1 MQIHLAQ
8 ENAFNQVLSTVL
20 RFCIHLHLGACPDW
34 DWRKEW
40 RNQNARISFYGVFPL
55 PSTLS
60 SAQVNTSKSVKD
72 DCVEGNLEM
81 PRAAMQ
87 SRRTCVITSTPLI
100 PRPDSSSVRARASE
114 QNTAFLP
121 LRARGRLLPSRSS
134 HPRSEGQSAPARP
147 R

>member
-1 MQIHLAQ
+1 MH
-8 ENAFNQVLSTVL
+8 AFPFTAS
-20 RFCIHLHLGACPDW
+20 
-34 DWRKEW
+34 
-40 RNQNARISFYGVFPL
+40 SPL

-72 DCVEGNLEM
+72 DCGEGNLEM
-81 PRAAMQ
+81 PRAALQ
-87 SRRTCVITSTPLI
+87 SRRTCVTSTPLI

-134 HPRSEGQSAPARP
+134 HPRSEGQSACP